1 MKENRKEIVE
11 FLDAIIN
18 NDKYIKESQDFILDN
33 FGVKSEYDKE
43 TSTIYIWTTNVYE
56 SLNVVSAS
64 DYLRD
69 TFPPE
74 MLNISFGMKKCGR
87 FSQSNHT
94 TK

>member
-1 MKENRKEIVE
+1 MKENNEEIVE

-74 MLNISFGMKKCGR
+74 MLNISYGMKKCGR

>member
-1 MKENRKEIVE
+1 MKENREEIVE

-33 FGVKSEYDKE
+33 FGVKSEYDNE

-74 MLNISFGMKKCGR
+74 MLNISYGMKKCGR

>member
-74 MLNISFGMKKCGR
+74 MLNITFGMKKCGR

>member
-1 MKENRKEIVE
+1 MKENREEIIE

-56 SLNVVSAS
+56 SLNVVSAP

>member
-1 MKENRKEIVE
+1 MKENREEIVE
-11 FLDAIIN
+11 FLDTIIN

-74 MLNISFGMKKCGR
+74 MLNITFGMKKCGR

>member
-1 MKENRKEIVE
+1 MKDNREEIVE
-11 FLDAIIN
+11 FLDVIIN

-33 FGVKSEYDKE
+33 FGVKSEYDNE

-74 MLNISFGMKKCGR
+74 MLNIAFGMKK
-87 FSQSNHT
+87 QL
-94 TK
+94 

>member
-1 MKENRKEIVE
+1 MKENREEIVE
-11 FLDAIIN
+11 FLDVIIN

-43 TSTIYIWTTNVYE
+43 TSTIYIWTTNAYE

-69 TFPPE
+69 TFHPE
-74 MLNISFGMKKCGR
+74 MLNISFGMKNI
-87 FSQSNHT
+87 FHT
-94 TK
+94 E

>member
-1 MKENRKEIVE
+1 MKENREEIVE

-33 FGVKSEYDKE
+33 FDVKSEYDKE

-74 MLNISFGMKKCGR
+74 MLNITLGMKNNYK
-87 FSQSNHT
+87 
-94 TK
+94 

>member
-1 MKENRKEIVE
+1 MKENREEIVE

-33 FGVKSEYDKE
+33 FCVKSEYDKE

-69 TFPPE
+69 TFTPE
-74 MLNISFGMKKCGR
+74 MLNISYGMKKCGR

>member
-1 MKENRKEIVE
+1 MKENREEIVE
-11 FLDAIIN
+11 FLDVIIN

-64 DYLRD
+64 DYLRN

>member
-1 MKENRKEIVE
+1 MKENREEIVE

-74 MLNISFGMKKCGR
+74 MLNISFGMKKCGC